1 MTLRIKSHKN
11 GEFWVYFLV
20 WLFMFASP
28 LFSLTA
34 HASMDNNVVF
44 YWADIFHIW
53 LSLCFFLAAFLIHN
67 FLLTPMLFK
76 RENWK
81 GYLAATLVLICAFQ
95 TYQCSHKPADM
106 PPPAEFRQ
114 MASPSSAADND
125 KDVFQR
131 PPMPPNMQPPAGK
144 GLMPVRPPMDAH
156 DIMAFTIMILMLG
169 LNLGVKYFFLS
180 LKRREELE
188 ELEKTRLE
196 QQLEY
201 LKYQIN
207 PHFFMNTLN
216 NIHALV
222 DVNPEQAKMSILK
235 LSKLMRYMLYDSNN
249 GSVTLEKEL
258 AFLRNYVEL
267 MKMRYSEKVHID
279 VQIPTDE
286 SSRLVPPLLF
296 ISFVENAFKHGVSY
310 VKDSRIKISVEPG
323 EDSVKFYCGNT
334 KAGTLNEQPGG
345 IGLENSR
352 KRLDLIYGTDYT
364 LTVADNEDTYEVT
377 LIIPYIEKEQ

>member
-1 MTLRIKSHKN
+1 MTGGRIKRIQKYV
-11 GEFWVYFLV
+11 GDEP
-20 WLFMFASP
+20 FMM
-28 LFSLTA
+28 TYG
-34 HASMDNNVVF
+34 DGVCDV
-44 YWADIFHIW
+44 DIGK
-53 LSLCFFLAAFLIHN
+53 LAAFHKSHGKL
-67 FLLTPMLFK
+67 
-76 RENWK
+76 
-81 GYLAATLVLICAFQ
+81 ATLTAVMLDQSKGVLNIGGDNAVKAFREKSALDSAPINAGYMVLEPEIFDYLSGDDCVFEQ
-95 TYQCSHKPADM
+95 EPLRRLAENGELMSYQHHGFWKC
-106 PPPAEFRQ
+106 
-114 MASPSSAADND
+114 
-125 KDVFQR
+125 
-131 PPMPPNMQPPAGK
+131 
-144 GLMPVRPPMDAH
+144 MD
-156 DIMAFTIMILMLG
+156 T
-169 LNLGVKYFFLS
+169 
-180 LKRREELE
+180 LKEREELE
-188 ELEKTRLE
+188 TLEKTRLE

-352 KRLDLIYGTDYT
+352 KRLDLIYRTDYT
-364 LTVADNEDTYEVT
+364 LTVADSEDTYEVT